1 MSGEADR
8 ELWARIKAAA
18 GCEDSA
24 AEDAAV
30 LEGVLDAAQVR
41 IAMELGEQAGP
52 GCMPEDGS
60 ELERIAILAVD
71 PGNPGEGILWEAF
84 RELEQERFKVF
95 VNGCYGEWQ
104 ARAQEAAKLVV
115 VVENLAQNVTAEML
129 QSTFR
134 QVGSVLYSELGG
146 EDWGWVQFELAEE
159 AEKAVQGF
167 DGVELAGQPMEC
179 RLSHL
184 QGEN

>member
-41 IAMELGEQAGP
+41 IAEELGEQAVP
-52 GCMPEDGS
+52 GWMPEDGS

-71 PGNPGEGILWEAF
+71 PENPGEGIMWEAF

-115 VVENLAQNVTAEML
+115 VVKNLAQNVTAEML
-129 QSTFR
+129 QGTFK
-134 QVGSVLYSELGG
+134 QVGSVLHSELGG
-146 EDWGWVQFELAEE
+146 EDWGWVEFELAEE
-159 AEKAVQGF
+159 AEEAVRGF
-167 DGVELAGQPMEC
+167 DGVVLADQPMEC